1 MTLKPPKNHKGYEAI
16 TPEVFDI
23 IIKGMKNKSVITREQ
38 AYSTWVQLVELV
50 SAEVT
55 EDMNKRIVETLQT
68 YTK

>member
-23 IIKGMKNKSVITREQ
+23 IIKDMKDTSITIREQ
-38 AYSTWVQLVELV
+38 AYSTWIQLVELV
-50 SAEVT
+50 SDEVT
-55 EDMNKRIVETLQT
+55 EDMNKKLVETLQT